1 MPAPAPG
8 NDFEIRR
15 ALARVEAANNEQRV
29 LSDKVC
35 ITHCV
40 GEEAEA
46 VLLLPLNCCALMSWQ
61 ELLPSA

>member
-1 MPAPAPG
+1 MPSPAPG

-35 ITHCV
+35 TPHCV
-40 GEEAEA
+40 GER
-46 VLLLPLNCCALMSWQ
+46 LRLSCCCRSTVVHL
-61 ELLPSA
+61 